1 MTGYKRIKWNFWG
14 IFLSFVSTFSVFP
27 AALSKIKSVNHTN
40 EHQNKEWP
48 DHLFVPI
55 MTFLL
60 FFVGETIGRM
70 ITSKVHQPHL
80 SYPRRLFII
89 CLLRFIFIPLFAF
102 CNFPITKNHLYAFKH
117 DAVYGVIVFIF
128 AASHGYCNSLNLM
141 YAPRRVQAELSG
153 TVGALMMMVCTKIF
167 EIQDKFFV
175 WFVFLGS
182 CFRDFCWF
190 IVILWCLRSLRF
202 N

>member
-1 MTGYKRIKWNFWG
+1 LTGYKRIKWNFWG

-27 AALSKIKSVNHTN
+27 AALSKIKSVDHTN

-70 ITSKVHQPHL
+70 ISSKVHRPHL
-80 SYPRRLFII
+80 SYPRCLFII

-153 TVGALMMMVCTKIF
+153 TVGALMMMAVASGT
-167 EIQDKFFV
+167 FV
-175 WFVFLGS
+175 GSLLSYGVFALFGLIDRSGDHS
-182 CFRDFCWF
+182 CE
-190 IVILWCLRSLRF
+190 RSSLSIYGEF
-202 N
+202 